1 MAENILKLKK
11 KIVKLDVDNDVN
23 IIFYTANNQHKNK
36 LVNSTVKIV

>member
-23 IIFYTANNQHKNK
+23 IIFYTANN
-36 LVNSTVKIV
+36 